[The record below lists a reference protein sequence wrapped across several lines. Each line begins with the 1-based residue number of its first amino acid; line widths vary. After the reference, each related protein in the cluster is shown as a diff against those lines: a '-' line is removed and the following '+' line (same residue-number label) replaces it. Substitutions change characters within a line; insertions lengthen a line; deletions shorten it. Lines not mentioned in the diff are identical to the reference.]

1 MDTLTLDGRTFA
13 LERAAEPDVPG
24 IVALLTDDE
33 IGAGRESVDL
43 APYVEAFRDVDRDD
57 AHLLVV
63 VRNDDGM
70 LVATMQLTLLPGLS
84 RGGTKRL
91 LIEAVRVASSTR
103 GSGLGRA
110 LIGWAHAW
118 GAARGATL
126 AQLTSDKRR
135 TDAHRFYESLGYT
148 ASHEGFKRPL
158 ESDAP

>member
-13 LERAAEPDVPG
+13 LERAVEQDVPG

-43 APYVEAFRDVDRDD
+43 DPYVEAFRDVDRDD

-63 VRNDDGM
+63 VRDEDGV

-84 RGGTKRL
+84 RGGTRRL

-135 TDAHRFYESLGYT
+135 TDAHRFYASLGYT

-158 ESDAP
+158 EPDAS